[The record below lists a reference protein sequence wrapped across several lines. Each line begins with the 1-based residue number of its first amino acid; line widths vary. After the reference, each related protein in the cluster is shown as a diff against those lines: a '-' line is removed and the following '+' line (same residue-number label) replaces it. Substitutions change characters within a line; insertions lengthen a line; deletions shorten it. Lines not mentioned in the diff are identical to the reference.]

1 MNILFVYCSPLIPSR
16 GGTERVTCA
25 LADALRQK
33 GHHILF
39 MIISKKIDLAELAY
53 ENQNYFFIDKTLETE
68 IQKKNII
75 HICNQERIDV
85 IINEMGDFDDFNI
98 FSKEVIP
105 NVKII
110 TCLHFDVN
118 GYIKGLPKGMS
129 TYPIKRFL
137 LKTLFVLGINP
148 YPLKYYLHY
157 RKKHQK
163 MLKISDAVVVVT
175 PVIAEQLQLLT
186 RVHPEKIF
194 PILNPLSVA
203 TQQPTYNV
211 NKKEKLLLY
220 VGRFAKEKNVD
231 KILKAWAHIAPL
243 HPKWKLELA
252 GTGYLFDECKALAN
266 ELRIP
271 RVYFHGHVSDVS
283 PLYERAEYLLLASS
297 HESFS
302 CVVLESLVYGCHPIV
317 FDYPSAKIVIPAPRI
332 GTRIKQHSA
341 KALANAISKAIQ
353 TGQSNKD
360 HMEEV
365 AAHLSKFDMN
375 KLVDEWQ
382 HLLEHVT
389 NSENNA

>member
-1 MNILFVYCSPLIPSR
+1 MNILFVYNTLLIPSR
-16 GGTERVTCA
+16 GGTERVTCSVAEA
-25 LADALRQK
+25 LKKK
-33 GHHILF
+33 GHRIFFLTTC
-39 MIISKKIDLAELAY
+39 AEPEDVLY
-53 ENQNYFFIDKTLETE
+53 VHDENYFLIDKNIESEL
-68 IQKKNII
+68 KKGTVIEFCHRENIDI
-75 HICNQERIDV
+75 
-85 IINEMGDFDDFNI
+85 IINEMGDYDNFNI

-231 KILKAWAHIAPL
+231 KILKAWALITQL
-243 HPKWKLELA
+243 HPEWNLELA
-252 GTGYLFDECKALAN
+252 GTGPLFDECKALAKV
-266 ELRIP
+266 LHIP
-271 RVYFHGHVSDVS
+271 RVHFHGHVSNVA
-283 PLYERAEYLLLASS
+283 PLYERAEYLILASS
-297 HESFS
+297 QESFA
-302 CVVLESLVYGCHPIV
+302 CVVLESLALGCHPIV
-317 FDYPSAKIVIPAPRI
+317 FDYPSAKIVIPSPRI
-332 GTRIKQHSA
+332 GTRIKQHST

-353 TGQSNKD
+353 TAQSNKD

-382 HLLEHVT
+382 HLLEYVT

>member
-16 GGTERVTCA
+16 GGTERVTCTVANA
-25 LADALRQK
+25 LKQK
-33 GHHILF
+33 GHHIYFLTTRATPEDSQLVQDENYF
-39 MIISKKIDLAELAY
+39 LIDKALDTESKKRHVIDICKRLH
-53 ENQNYFFIDKTLETE
+53 ID
-68 IQKKNII
+68 I
-75 HICNQERIDV
+75 V
-85 IINEMGDFDDFNI
+85 INEMGDYDNFNI

-105 NVKII
+105 DVKII

-148 YPLKYYLHY
+148 YSLKYYLHY

-194 PILNPLSVA
+194 PIINPLSVA
-203 TQQPTYNV
+203 TQQLTYNV

-243 HPKWKLELA
+243 HPEWKLELA
-252 GTGYLFDECKALAN
+252 GTGPLFDECKALAN

-317 FDYPSAKIVIPAPRI
+317 FDYPSAKIVIPSPRI

-341 KALANAISKAIQ
+341 KALANTISKAIQ

>member
-1 MNILFVYCSPLIPSR
+1 MNILFVYGSPLIPSR
-16 GGTERVTCA
+16 GGTERVTCTVA
-25 LADALRQK
+25 NALRQK
-33 GHHILF
+33 GHHVLF
-39 MIISKKIDLAELAY
+39 MVLSTKMDTTGLAH
-53 ENQNYFFIDKTLETE
+53 ENPNYFFVDKTLGTE
-68 IQKKNII
+68 VQKK
-75 HICNQERIDV
+75 HITDICAQEHIDI

-118 GYIKGLPKGMS
+118 GYIKARPKGMS
-129 TYPIKRFL
+129 IYPFKRFL
-137 LKTLFVLGINP
+137 LKTLFAVGINP

-157 RKKHQK
+157 RKKHKK
-163 MLKISDAVVVVT
+163 MLRASDAVVLVT
-175 PVIAEQLQLLT
+175 PVIAEQLRQLT

-194 PILNPLSVA
+194 SILNPLSVA
-203 TQQPTYNV
+203 KQQPTYNV

-231 KILKAWAHIAPL
+231 KILKAWGLIAPL
-243 HPKWKLELA
+243 HPEWNLELA
-252 GTGYLFDECKALAN
+252 GSGYLFDECKAFEKALH
-266 ELRIP
+266 IP
-271 RVYFHGHVSDVS
+271 RVHFHGHVSDVA

-317 FDYPSAKIVIPAPRI
+317 FDYPSAKIVIPSPQI
-332 GTRIKQHSA
+332 GTRIKQHST

-353 TGQSNKD
+353 TGKSNEN

-365 AAHLSKFDMN
+365 ASHLSKFNMN

-382 HLLEHVT
+382 HLLEHLT
-389 NSENNA
+389 T